1 MQWRAFLLRP
11 ETREPDHEKFVKYT
25 ESWQRPAQAEP
36 KAQFRQWATNQA
48 QPSGS
53 IPAQVAAKAVDE
65 FAPQFSERFHR
76 RLLEA
81 YFSENR
87 DISDTG
93 VLTDLAG
100 EVGLDRT
107 GFSTHWTTR
116 QSKLSLAVIDEHN
129 TAIDRGITAVP
140 TIVLDNV
147 VPVQGAQDFFA
158 YEHWITRLLAR
169 RSQ

>member
-1 MQWRAFLLRP
+1 M
-11 ETREPDHEKFVKYT
+11 
-25 ESWQRPAQAEP
+25 
-36 KAQFRQWATNQA
+36 
-48 QPSGS
+48 
-53 IPAQVAAKAVDE
+53 DE

-107 GFSTHWTTR
+107 GFSTHWTTH

-140 TIVLDNV
+140 TIVLDDV

-169 RSQ
+169 RSE